1 MKGRSGAVVSDV
13 VMIFRIVDEKPR
25 LRYINEANED
35 DALNGKYKEPK
46 IKTTDNIAEKWYLD
60 NLAGK
65 GYGTIAREH
74 YKLDIISDNDSDEV
88 KKRKKAEF
96 ERHKNKVRNEIE
108 RYKKT
113 LK

>member
-25 LRYINEANED
+25 LRYITVANED
-35 DALNGKYKEPK
+35 DVLNGKYKEPK

-65 GYGTIAREH
+65 GY
-74 YKLDIISDNDSDEV
+74 
-88 KKRKKAEF
+88 
-96 ERHKNKVRNEIE
+96 
-108 RYKKT
+108 
-113 LK
+113 